1 MERPIAVLVS
11 REGLGDALLKLPL
24 LYAIARGFPGRPIW
38 WLAAY
43 QTAMAGPLRD
53 FLPPA
58 IEEVREYLGF
68 DKPRAEA
75 VRRFAG
81 LRPFSLVFDTR
92 SGAAGVFSAWRHLS
106 YDAFYCS
113 LPGFLFSSR
122 RPEGRLFRPRHIGE
136 RAFSL
141 AQAALG
147 AAADGSG
154 SLECSGA
161 AEELAATLLPSGP
174 IPEPHYIGLA
184 PGSRETRK
192 NWPTERFLELAK
204 GLRLA
209 GLVPVFL
216 IGPKEK
222 ERAGEFR
229 TADPDAILVEFMK
242 AEGGIGS
249 LDVAV
254 GVLRRLSVVVA
265 NDSGLGHLAGAAGR
279 PVASLFGPT
288 DPRRWAPFAPRQRRI
303 RAQQFGGES
312 MALIAPAAVLAAVQE
327 LLAEPPTAPEAS
339 P

>member
-24 LYAIARGFPGRPIW
+24 LRAIARGFPGRPIW

-43 QTAMAGPLRD
+43 QTAMAGVLRE
-53 FLPPA
+53 FLPPE
-58 IEEVREYLGF
+58 IGEVREYLGF

-75 VRRFAG
+75 ARRFAG

-113 LPGFLFSSR
+113 LPGFLLSSR
-122 RPEGRLFRPRHIGE
+122 RPKGRRIRPRHIGE

-141 AQAALG
+141 AEAALG

-154 SLECSGA
+154 KLECSPGSRK
-161 AEELAATLLPSGP
+161 LALQLLPPGP
-174 IPEPHYIGLA
+174 VYVGLA
-184 PGSRETRK
+184 PGSREPRK
-192 NWPTERFLELAK
+192 NWPAERFLDLAK
-204 GLRLA
+204 GLRAA

-222 ERAGEFR
+222 ERAAELR
-229 TADPDAILVEFMK
+229 QADSDAVLVEFMK
-242 AEGGIGS
+242 ADQGIGS
-249 LDVAV
+249 LDMAI
-254 GVLRRLSVVVA
+254 GVFGRLSVVVA

-288 DPRRWAPFAPRQRRI
+288 DPRRWAPFAPRHRWL

-312 MALIAPAAVLAAVQE
+312 MTLIEPAAVLTAVQE
-327 LLAEPPTAPEAS
+327 LLAEPPTALEAL

>member
-24 LYAIARGFPGRPIW
+24 LRAIARGFPSRPIW

-43 QTAMAGPLRD
+43 QTAVAGPLRD
-53 FLPPA
+53 FLPPEIA
-58 IEEVREYLGF
+58 EVREYLGF

-75 VRRFAG
+75 ARRLAG
-81 LRPFSLVFDTR
+81 LQPFSLVFDTR
-92 SGAAGVFSAWRHLS
+92 SGAAGVFSAWRHLT

-113 LPGFLFSSR
+113 LPGFLLSSSR
-122 RPEGRLFRPRHIGE
+122 PRGRFRRPRHIGE

-141 AQAALG
+141 AEAALG

-154 SLECSGA
+154 RLECSGEA
-161 AEELAATLLPSGP
+161 AKLALELLPPGP
-174 IPEPHYIGLA
+174 VYVGLA
-184 PGSRETRK
+184 PGSREARK
-192 NWPTERFLELAK
+192 NWPAERFLELAK
-204 GLRLA
+204 GLRAA

-222 ERAGEFR
+222 DQAAKLGE
-229 TADPDAILVEFMK
+229 ADPEAVLVEFMK
-242 AEGGIGS
+242 AGGGIGS
-249 LDVAV
+249 LDAAI
-254 GVLRRLSVVVA
+254 GVLGQLSAVVA

-288 DPRRWAPFAPRQRRI
+288 DPRRWAPFAPRHRWL
-303 RAQQFGGES
+303 RAQQVGGDS
-312 MALIAPAAVLAAVQE
+312 MALIEPAAVLAAVQA
-327 LLAEPPTAPEAS
+327 LIAEPPTALDAS